1 MGSYLP
7 STAEER
13 QAMLQ
18 AMGLSSVDELY
29 DAIPSSVKL
38 QGPLQ
43 IPEGLS
49 EMEVRSKMEKLAGKN
64 KVFPTVFRGAGAY
77 RHYIPSIVKYI
88 PAKEEFVTSYTPY
101 QAEISQ
107 GVLQAIF
114 EYQTDMCQLMDMPVS
129 NASVYDGATAAAEGA
144 AGARAV
150 VGIDAGVAELIVPR
164 PLLLIAEH
172 LVGLVHLFELL
183 LGLFVAGVQIGVVL
197 FGLLAVRFL
206 DLILRGALG
215 NTQYLV
221 VIAFFCQ

>member
-1 MGSYLP
+1 MGSYVP
-7 STAEER
+7 STMEER

-88 PAKEEFVTSYTPY
+88 PAKEEFVTSSAPY

-107 GVLQAIF
+107 
-114 EYQTDMCQLMDMPVS
+114 
-129 NASVYDGATAAAEGA
+129 
-144 AGARAV
+144 
-150 VGIDAGVAELIVPR
+150 
-164 PLLLIAEH
+164 
-172 LVGLVHLFELL
+172 
-183 LGLFVAGVQIGVVL
+183 
-197 FGLLAVRFL
+197 
-206 DLILRGALG
+206 
-215 NTQYLV
+215 
-221 VIAFFCQ
+221 